1 MEKIGIEYEETEE
14 VGTVI
19 HIAIENI
26 YAGNI
31 IIADEIKEDARKG
44 IEILKKQSG
53 IRKIIM
59 LTGDLNNIA
68 EKIGNNLSIDEIY
81 YELLPENKVE
91 KVEKIIKN
99 TNNGTVI
106 FVGDGINDA
115 PVLARADI
123 GIAMG
128 GIGSD
133 AAIEAA
139 DVIIMTDEISKI
151 EKAIKISK
159 KTLKIAKQNI
169 VFAITVKVLVLI
181 LSVLGLSNM
190 WQAVFADVGVTVIAI
205 INALRNL
212 NTKKMS

>member
-1 MEKIGIEYEETEE
+1 MEKIGVEYEEIEE
-14 VGTVI
+14 AGTII
-19 HIAIENI
+19 HIAIDNN

-31 IIADEIKEDARKG
+31 VIADEIKEDAQKG
-44 IEILKKQSG
+44 IDLLKTQSK

-59 LTGDLNNIA
+59 LTGDLKNIA
-68 EKIGNNLSIDEIY
+68 EKIGNNLNIDEIY
-81 YELLPENKVE
+81 SELLPENKVE
-91 KVEKIIKN
+91 KVEEIIKN

-169 VFAITVKVLVLI
+169 VFAITIKILVLI
-181 LSVLGLSNM
+181 LSILGLSNM

-205 INALRNL
+205 INALRVL
-212 NTKKMS
+212 NTKKM

>member
-1 MEKIGIEYEETEE
+1 MEKIGIKYEKLEET
-14 VGTVI
+14 GTII
-19 HIAIENI
+19 HVAIDNT

-31 IIADEIKEDARKG
+31 IIADEIKEDAKKG
-44 IEILKKQSG
+44 IDLLKKQSK
-53 IRKIIM
+53 IRKTVM
-59 LTGDLNNIA
+59 LTGDLKNIA
-68 EKIGNNLSIDEIY
+68 EKIGNNLNIDEIY
-81 YELLPENKVE
+81 SELLPESKVE
-91 KVEKIIKN
+91 KVEKIIES

-115 PVLARADI
+115 PVLARADV

-151 EKAIKISK
+151 EKAIRISK
-159 KTLKIAKQNI
+159 KTLMIAKQNI
-169 VFAITVKVLVLI
+169 IFAITVKILVLI
-181 LSVLGLSNM
+181 LSVFGLSNM

-212 NTKKMS
+212 NTKKMN